1 MLFTPGPTA
10 VPPAVREAMAQPQ
23 PNSAVQSAFAD
34 RYDRLCE
41 NLQEVYDTDHDVI
54 VPGGEGI
61 LGLEAAIASLVA
73 PGDRVCCISNGLY
86 GDGFAEFVTDY
97 DGEPE
102 LVSAPYDEGYDLDAI
117 ETALA
122 AADESGDPFTAAT
135 LVHCETP
142 TGTVNDLEPVL
153 DLLAEYDV
161 LSVVDAVSSLGGT
174 PVPTDRIDVCL
185 GASQKVFSAPP
196 GLTTV
201 AVSDRAWDAM
211 EAREPT
217 SLYTNLL
224 PWRDVSDGFPYT
236 HLDAN
241 VAALDVAV
249 ERLVD
254 EGREAVYE
262 RHDRAAARC
271 RERGAELGLEL
282 YPDETRSSPTVTAF
296 HVPGEANAIQQR
308 VDRDHD
314 IVLATSLGE
323 LADDILRVG
332 HMGYNA
338 DVEKVDRVMDA
349 IGAVLD

>member
-153 DLLAEYDV
+153 DLLEEYNV

-185 GASQKVFSAPP
+185 GASQKVCSAPP

-338 DVEKVDRVMDA
+338 DVEKVDRVHHS